1 MSWEQSNVLN
11 NTINGKLNRLN
22 VVFFLKKIKILTINY
37 FEKS

>member
-11 NTINGKLNRLN
+11 NTINSKLSRLN
-22 VVFFLKKIKILTINY
+22 AIFFLKKVKMLTINY